1 MADFVFNIG
10 KGRGVEL
17 YNRVENNDP
26 AASALILVVYTTS
39 GTEAQGQ
46 DLDDAAA
53 VEADANFAQ
62 AATGANQWP
71 RKTLTDTELAAFPA
85 PDDTNNR
92 YDVSVPQVTW
102 TAVNAGNNVTGLG
115 IYYDADTAAG
125 ADANLLPVTFHT
137 FSVTTDGNDVVLNSG
152 VFLRAT

>member
-1 MADFVFNIG
+1 MADFVFNQS
-10 KGRGVEL
+10 KGRAVEL
-17 YNRVENNDP
+17 YNRVKSNDP
-26 AASALILVVYTTS
+26 SPSALILIVYTTS

-92 YDVSVPQVTW
+92 YDISLPAVTW
-102 TAVNAGNNVTGLG
+102 TAVSASNNVTGLG
-115 IYYDADTAAG
+115 VYYDADTAAG
-125 ADANLLPVTFHT
+125 TDSNLLPVTFHT

-152 VFLRAT
+152 VFFRAS